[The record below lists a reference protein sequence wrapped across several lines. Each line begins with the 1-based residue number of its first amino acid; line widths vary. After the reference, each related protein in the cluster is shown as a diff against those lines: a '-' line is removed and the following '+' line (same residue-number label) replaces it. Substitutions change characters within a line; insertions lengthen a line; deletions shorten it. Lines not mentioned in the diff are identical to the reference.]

1 MMRRR
6 TFFQAGIAAA
16 AAAATTTIFPQRSN
30 AAETP
35 TSSPRPRLFD
45 VTTTVDLAQPEAG
58 MQLWL
63 PLFQSAG
70 YQKLVGVSWESEAAV
85 QIDRDPLFGA
95 SVLHARWSK
104 GDAPQRIS
112 LVQRVA
118 TWDRAPSDASLPAT
132 AAERAFWTRP
142 SGYIVTDGIVRQ
154 TARQIVGTI
163 RDPKAQVRAIYDWV
177 VATTWRDPATAGC
190 GTGDIAAML
199 RDKRY
204 GGKCVDINSLMV
216 GLCRSI
222 GIPAREIYGVRVAGS
237 SRFKS
242 LGRSGDVTGGQHC
255 KAEVYLD
262 EAGWFP
268 VDPADVRKAVL
279 EEKLPV
285 DSTPIVL
292 LANDLFGSWEGN
304 WAGYN
309 SASAV
314 TLAGAPRRP
323 NFKFLMYPCAM
334 SDKDSRNCLDAKG
347 FAYRITSSE
356 IIA

>member
-6 TFFQAGIAAA
+6 TFFQAGLAAM
-16 AAAATTTIFPQRSN
+16 AAATAGALFPKRSE
-30 AAETP
+30 AAET
-35 TSSPRPRLFD
+35 TSSPKARLFE
-45 VTTTVDLAQPEAG
+45 VTTTVDLAQPETG

-70 YQKLVGVSWESEAAV
+70 YQKLIGVSWDSDAAV
-85 QIDRDPLFGA
+85 QIDRDPVFGA
-95 SVLHARWSK
+95 SVLHARWAN

-118 TWDRAPSDASLPAT
+118 TWDRAPSDASLPVT
-132 AAERAFWTRP
+132 AAEREFWTRP
-142 SGYIVTDGIVRQ
+142 SGNIPTDGIVRQ
-154 TARQIVGTI
+154 TARHIVGTI
-163 RDPKAQVRAIYDWV
+163 KDPKAQVRALYDWV

-216 GLCRSI
+216 GLCRAV
-222 GIPAREIYGVRVAGS
+222 GIPAREIYGVRVAAS
-237 SRFKS
+237 TKFKS

-255 KAEVYLD
+255 RSEVYLD
-262 EAGWFP
+262 QTGWFP

-285 DSTPIVL
+285 DSAPIVQ
-292 LANDLFGSWEGN
+292 LANELLGSWEGN

-309 SASAV
+309 SASAIK
-314 TLAGAPRRP
+314 LAGAQRSP
-323 NFKFLMYPCAM
+323 NFKVLMYPCAI
-334 SDKDSRNCLDAKG
+334 SDKDTRNCLDAKQ
-347 FAYRITSSE
+347 FAYKITSNE
-356 IIA
+356 IVA

>member
-1 MMRRR
+1 MKRR
-6 TFFQAGIAAA
+6 TFLTGAAGATTAAA
-16 AAAATTTIFPQRSN
+16 IGTFLPSRGEAADVAKGP
-30 AAETP
+30 
-35 TSSPRPRLFD
+35 SSARLFE
-45 VTTTVDLAQPEAG
+45 VTTSVDMAQPEAG

-70 YQKLVGVSWESEAAV
+70 YQKLVGVSWESDAAV
-85 QIDRDPLFGA
+85 QIDRDPVFGA
-95 SVLHARWSK
+95 SVLHARWAN

-118 TWDRAPSDASLPAT
+118 TWDRLPSDSSLPVT
-132 AAERAFWTRP
+132 AAEREFWTRP
-142 SGYIVTDGIVRQ
+142 SGNILTDGVVRQ
-154 TARQIVGTI
+154 TARHIVGTI
-163 RDPKAQVRAIYDWV
+163 KDPKAQVRAIYDWV

-190 GTGDIAAML
+190 GTGDIAGML

-216 GLCRSI
+216 GLCRAA
-222 GIPAREIYGVRVAGS
+222 GIPAREIYGVRVAAS
-237 SRFKS
+237 SKFKS

-255 KAEVYLD
+255 RSEVYLD
-262 EAGWFP
+262 ETGWFP

-285 DSTPIVL
+285 DSPAIVQ
-292 LANDLFGSWEGN
+292 LAKELFGSWEGN

-309 SASAV
+309 SASAIK
-314 TLAGAPRRP
+314 LAGAPRAP

-334 SDKDSRNCLDAKG
+334 SNKDTRNCLDSKQ
-347 FAYRITSSE
+347 FAYHITSNE
-356 IIA
+356 IVA